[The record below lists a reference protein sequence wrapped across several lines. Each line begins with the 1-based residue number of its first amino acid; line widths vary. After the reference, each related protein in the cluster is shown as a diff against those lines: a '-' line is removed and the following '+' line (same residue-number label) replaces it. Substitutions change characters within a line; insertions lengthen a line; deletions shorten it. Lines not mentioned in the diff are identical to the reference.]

1 MQHGP
6 LAPYLI
12 VAPRGLPLPLVLSS
26 PHSGVTYP
34 EDMLAQSRLTQRQ
47 LRGLDD
53 GPVDGLLAAGCAA
66 GATLIAATY
75 PRAVVDLNRHP
86 ADQDPDSLSD
96 PECMPGLRPTVRAR
110 SGLGVVP
117 TRLLRQPIYAAR
129 LSAAEIRRR
138 LAQAHQPYH
147 AQLAALAA
155 ERRSQTGVSL
165 VLDCHSMPTVVTGRG
180 ERAIDVALGDRFGRS
195 CHPRLTEVAEGVL
208 AGAGLSVARN
218 RPYAGG
224 YITEHH
230 GRPAMASHALQ
241 LELRRGLFMHEST
254 HAPNDGFDSL
264 RDLLGE
270 LVRALADTALGLVE
284 PDLADRPAALR
295 SA

>member
-6 LAPYLI
+6 PAPYLI

-26 PHSGVTYP
+26 PHSGVAYP

-47 LRGLDD
+47 LRALDD
-53 GPVDGLLAAGCAA
+53 GPVDALLAAGCAA

-75 PRAVVDLNRHP
+75 PRAVVDLNRD
-86 ADQDPDSLSD
+86 ATEQDPDSLAD
-96 PECMPGLRPTVRAR
+96 PERMPGLRVTARAR
-110 SGLGVVP
+110 AGLGVVP
-117 TRLLRQPIYAAR
+117 TRLLGQPIYAGPLHA
-129 LSAAEIRRR
+129 LEIRRR
-138 LAQAHQPYH
+138 LAQAYQPYH

-155 ERRSQTGVSL
+155 ERRCHSGVSL
-165 VLDCHSMPTVVTGRG
+165 VLDCHSMPTVVSGRG

-195 CHPRLTEVAEGVL
+195 CDQRLVEVAESML

-218 RPYAGG
+218 RPFAGG

-230 GRPAMASHALQ
+230 GRPAAASHALQ

-254 HAPNDGFDSL
+254 HEPNDGFDGL
-264 RDLLGE
+264 RTLLGE
-270 LVRALADTALGLVE
+270 LVRALADATLE
-284 PDLADRPAALR
+284 LAAPEMAGRRAALR

>member
-26 PHSGVTYP
+26 PHSGVAYP

-47 LRGLDD
+47 LRALDD
-53 GPVDGLLAAGCAA
+53 GPVDALLAAGCAA

-75 PRAVVDLNRHP
+75 PRAVVDLNRD
-86 ADQDPDSLSD
+86 ATEQDPDSLAD
-96 PECMPGLRPTVRAR
+96 PERMPGLRVTARAR
-110 SGLGVVP
+110 AGLGVVP
-117 TRLLRQPIYAAR
+117 TRLLGQPIYAAR
-129 LSAAEIRRR
+129 LHALEVHRR
-138 LAQAHQPYH
+138 LVRAYQPYH

-155 ERRSQTGVSL
+155 ERRCHNGVSL
-165 VLDCHSMPTVVTGRG
+165 VLDCHSMPTVVSGRG

-195 CHPRLTEVAEGVL
+195 CHQHLIEVAESVL
-208 AGAGLSVARN
+208 ARAGLSVARN

-230 GRPAMASHALQ
+230 GRPAAASHALQ

-254 HAPNDGFDSL
+254 HEPNDGFEGL
-264 RDLLGE
+264 RALLGE
-270 LVRALADTALGLVE
+270 LVRALADATLE
-284 PDLADRPAALR
+284 LATPEVAGRRAALR

>member
-12 VAPRGLPLPLVLSS
+12 VAPRGVPLPLVLSS

-47 LRGLDD
+47 LRALDD
-53 GPVDGLLAAGCAA
+53 GPVDALLAAGCAA

-75 PRAVVDLNRHP
+75 PRVVVDLNRD
-86 ADQDPDSLSD
+86 ATEQDPDSLAD
-96 PECMPGLRPTVRAR
+96 PERMPGLRATSRAR
-110 SGLGVVP
+110 AGLGVVP
-117 TRLLRQPIYAAR
+117 TRLLGQPIYAGR
-129 LSAAEIRRR
+129 LHAVEVRRR
-138 LAQAHQPYH
+138 LAQAYQPYH

-155 ERRSQTGVSL
+155 ERRCHCGVSL
-165 VLDCHSMPTVVTGRG
+165 VLDCHSMPTVVSGRG

-195 CHPRLTEVAEGVL
+195 CDRRLIEVAEGVL

-230 GRPAMASHALQ
+230 GRPAAGSHALQ
-241 LELRRGLFMHEST
+241 LELRRGLFMQEST
-254 HAPNDGFDSL
+254 YEPNDGFDGL
-264 RDLLGE
+264 RALLGE
-270 LVRALADTALGLVE
+270 LVRALADATLQLVT
-284 PDLADRPAALR
+284 PAVDGRPAALR